1 MSVQATRLQA
11 QTRPIPQ
18 SKGKPRQYCDA
29 SAAFSTETRRHS
41 FRRRRKTRSRA
52 DYVNLELLYGLYRS
66 VPRNP
71 EWHMDVPKGAGRQLI
86 AMGAQPEIASIE
98 WEPCGR
104 KTANRPA
111 TSNTSRRRLV
121 APRSMMALPELRDF
135 RHANQ
140 AERRSTPLSA
150 SDDKQPMINKPLPVR
165 SRQRMSSAG
174 S

>member
-29 SAAFSTETRRHS
+29 SAAFSAETRRHS

-52 DYVNLELLYGLYRS
+52 DYVNLELPVRPLPVRASKSRMAHGRS
-66 VPRNP
+66 PRARA
-71 EWHMDVPKGAGRQLI
+71 VI

-135 RHANQ
+135 RHANE